1 MDAQNMYAERR
12 LKLNEKLD
20 NGIAIF
26 LGNEETGMNY
36 ADNTYSFRQDS
47 TFLYFSGIDRP
58 GLALVSDLENGEWT
72 LFGDDLTA
80 DDIVWTGTLPTI
92 KEYAEKAGIKNTAPT
107 SSLKSLLDKA
117 KNEERHIHFLP
128 PYRDEHRRKL
138 CHLGIKGENG
148 AYNDASIPLIMAIS
162 ELRIQKSQYEIAE
175 IERAV
180 ETSLNMHLAAMTMA
194 RPGITESQIM
204 ARVAE
209 IAYASG
215 GGLAFPIIAT
225 INGQVLH
232 NHHYG
237 HTLESGQLFLLDAGA
252 ETDTH
257 YAADLSSTFPVDPTF
272 TPKQKDIYNIVL
284 AAFLAAVEALKPEA
298 NFVDIHLLAAK
309 TIANGLKNLGLMKGD
324 MDEAVANGAH
334 ALFFPTG
341 LGHLMG
347 LDVHDME
354 NFGEVHFGYKGKPK
368 STQFGLKSLRLGR
381 ELQEGFVLT
390 IEPGI
395 YFMPELTDMW
405 KAEGKHKDFIN
416 YSALEAYRGFGGIRI
431 EEDFLITDK
440 GSRRL
445 GSPKPRTTD
454 EIEAVRAAGV
464 PVD

>member
-1 MDAQNMYAERR
+1 MNTQSMYAERR
-12 LKLNEKLD
+12 VKLNEKLD

-26 LGNEETGMNY
+26 FGNEETGMNY
-36 ADNTYSFRQDS
+36 ADNAYPFRQDS

-58 GLALVSDLENGEWT
+58 GLALVSDLESGEWT
-72 LFGDDLTA
+72 LYGDDLTA
-80 DDIVWTGTLPTI
+80 DDIVWTGTLPTVR
-92 KEYAEKAGIKNTAPT
+92 EYAEKAGIKNTAPL
-107 SSLKSLLDKA
+107 SVLKDFVDEARKA
-117 KNEERHIHFLP
+117 ERHVHFLP

-138 CHLGIKGENG
+138 CHLGIKSEDGT
-148 AYNDASIPLIMAIS
+148 YSDASIPLIVTIS
-162 ELRIQKSQYEIAE
+162 ELRIKKSEYEIAE

-180 ETSLNMHLAAMTMA
+180 EISLNMHLAAMTMA
-194 RPGITESQIM
+194 RPGMTESQIM

-209 IAYASG
+209 MAYASG
-215 GGLAFPIIAT
+215 GSLSFPIIAT
-225 INGQVLH
+225 INGHVLH

-237 HTLESGQLFLLDAGA
+237 HTLEPGQLFLLDAGA

-257 YAADLSSTFPVDPTF
+257 YAGDLSSTFPVDPKF
-272 TPKQKDIYNIVL
+272 TQKQKDIYDIVL
-284 AAFLAAVEALKPEA
+284 ASFLAAVDELKPGA
-298 NFVDIHLLAAK
+298 NFVDIHLKAAK
-309 TIANGLKNLGLMKGD
+309 IIANGLKDLGLMKGD
-324 MDEAVANGAH
+324 VDEAVANGAH
-334 ALFFPTG
+334 ALFFPCG

-354 NFGEVHFGYKGKPK
+354 NFGEVHFGYRGQPK

-416 YSALEAYRGFGGIRI
+416 YPALKAYRGFGGIRT

-440 GSRRL
+440 GCRRL
-445 GSPKPRTTD
+445 GSPKPRTTE